1 MTDRPDEGYLMEVT
15 NSQRRLYAYV
25 YSLLGNRDQALDVV
39 QETNLVLWRRAGE
52 FVSGTNFIAF
62 AFKIAYFQVLAY
74 RQRNRREKLLFDDEL
89 LGEIAQRFQEDAD
102 DDARQRALETCIG
115 KLTAEHRELLQLR
128 YTEGSTI
135 DMIAAK
141 FSRSTGSITML
152 LRRIR
157 MALLRCVTRSLA
169 MGGA

>member
-1 MTDRPDEGYLMEVT
+1 MKSPR
-15 NSQRRLYAYV
+15 Q
-25 YSLLGNRDQALDVV
+25 
-39 QETNLVLWRRAGE
+39 
-52 FVSGTNFIAF
+52 F
-62 AFKIAYFQVLAY
+62 A
-74 RQRNRREKLLFDDEL
+74 
-89 LGEIAQRFQEDAD
+89 
-102 DDARQRALETCIG
+102 DARQRALETCIG